1 MSGRAAT
8 AMRRTALLLVL
19 LMVATT
25 TVTGYALAEG
35 DDGYPSGHEEWRV
48 DDVMRLYVEGLN
60 EEEAILQRNS
70 TDGAV
75 GFFEVLG
82 GSGEVP
88 VFSVSS
94 PPLVNPIEATVNMS
108 VFFSVRLEQA
118 PARSCSATNPFT
130 NGNQETSLRM
140 EVTAGSSTYTSTV
153 QQVIEAVSNDDSEL
167 FEGERQMINLS
178 MQPGDVFTLNLWMQ
192 HDCEG
197 TRARVLWGGFEQNSG
212 GIVMEGDI
220 YEPSASLM
228 IDASRRAHIA
238 FTADLPWG
246 ANDIDWA
253 DGGPAVSW
261 SIWGPLDDDE
271 LFSRDGDDLVETSTG
286 RALIERVLPGNN
298 TAWTWTGVEEVP
310 IGHVSVEVCV
320 TVVGADPNE
329 DCHATGYVRAIV
341 QEPDSGFASS
351 GLWLTLTTM
360 GSLLAFIVVAF
371 RAGLPLPPP
380 ILAALLVLA
389 LAMVPLGIVQDNLGE
404 EAVVDDSI
412 RLGDPSM
419 NAASGIITSPSE
431 VMGDADLMLVSVLM
445 PGSVNGADHLK
456 EFEVAMAGYNG
467 DVAVLTVI
475 IGEEA
480 LITDAISYV
489 ERHNVTW
496 PVLLDSTGAFAASL
510 PTGEA
515 DAVLVIDRSGR
526 VSSSA
531 SPVQAYTELGDAMSA
546 SQRGGTQ
553 SASAYL
559 RLAFGPCL
567 FLLFLALPRVGWEKP
582 EEPLPPGTLWAS
594 IVVAA
599 GAGVFLV
606 NLPSLL
612 LAFVPFDAAL
622 GSTLDLISYA
632 WFIEMAVVTAIRGA
646 PFESDFLG
654 QFIHRLTP
662 GVFQRWRDVED
673 LARDVLLGVW
683 VGWFAWFAEPA
694 MFAQGVGAAMMSG
707 VGGIFIGLL
716 NGLMF
721 AFVAGL
727 VVLLLRIVAG
737 LGGPL
742 SRLFG
747 LYGAESFARFSGW
760 ALVPIGLWVTV
771 NHVLFLASIGVL

>member
-1 MSGRAAT
+1 
-8 AMRRTALLLVL
+8 MRRTALLLVL

>member
-1 MSGRAAT
+1 
-8 AMRRTALLLVL
+8 MRRTALLLVL

-496 PVLLDSTGAFAASL
+496 PVLLDSTGEFAASL

-707 VGGIFIGLL
+707 VGGILIGLL

>member
-1 MSGRAAT
+1 
-8 AMRRTALLLVL
+8 MRRTALLLVL

-60 EEEAILQRNS
+60 EEEAVLQRNS

-456 EFEVAMAGYNG
+456 EFEVAMAGYSG

-496 PVLLDSTGAFAASL
+496 PVLLDSTGEFAASL

>member
-1 MSGRAAT
+1 
-8 AMRRTALLLVL
+8 MRRTALLLVL

-673 LARDVLLGVW
+673 LSRDVLLGVW

>member
-1 MSGRAAT
+1 
-8 AMRRTALLLVL
+8 MRRTALLLVL

-456 EFEVAMAGYNG
+456 EFEVAMAGYSG

-496 PVLLDSTGAFAASL
+496 PVLLDSTGEFAASL

>member
-1 MSGRAAT
+1 
-8 AMRRTALLLVL
+8 MRRTALLLVL

-456 EFEVAMAGYNG
+456 EFEVAMAGYSG

-707 VGGIFIGLL
+707 VGGILIGLL

>member
-1 MSGRAAT
+1 
-8 AMRRTALLLVL
+8 MRRAALLLVL

-25 TVTGYALAEG
+25 SLTGYALAEE
-35 DDGYPSGHEEWRV
+35 DEGYPDGHEEWRV
-48 DDVMRLYVEGLN
+48 DDLMRLYVEGLN
-60 EEEAILQRNS
+60 QEEAVLQRNS

-75 GFFEVLG
+75 GYFEVLG

-130 NGNQETSLRM
+130 NGGQETSLRM
-140 EVTAGSSTYTSTV
+140 EVQAGSSTYTSTV

-167 FEGERQMINLS
+167 FEGERLEVNLS
-178 MQPGDVFTLNLWMQ
+178 MQPGEAFTLSLWMQ

-197 TRARVLWGGFEQNSG
+197 TRARVLWGGFEQNAG
-212 GIVMEGDI
+212 GIVIEGDI
-220 YEPSASLM
+220 YEPSATLKV
-228 IDASRRAHIA
+228 DASRRAQVA
-238 FTADLPWG
+238 FSADLPWG
-246 ANDIDWA
+246 ADDIDWA
-253 DGGPAVSW
+253 DGGPAVTW
-261 SIWGPLDDDE
+261 SIWGPLEDDE
-271 LFSRDGDDLVETSTG
+271 LFTRDGDYLVETSTG
-286 RALIERVLPGNN
+286 RVLIDRVLPGNN
-298 TAWTWTGVEEVP
+298 TAWTWTGIKEMP
-310 IGHVSVEVCV
+310 IGHVGLEICV
-320 TVVGADPNE
+320 TVVGSDPNE
-329 DCHATGYVRAIV
+329 DCHATGYVREIV
-341 QEPDSGFASS
+341 EEPDAGFASS

-360 GSLLAFIVVAF
+360 GSLLAFVVVAF
-371 RAGLPLPPP
+371 RSGLPLPPP
-380 ILAALLVLA
+380 ILAALLILA

-419 NAASGIITSPSE
+419 NAAAGTILSPSE
-431 VMGDADLMLVSVLM
+431 VMDGADLMLVSVLM
-445 PGSVNGADHLK
+445 PGSENGADHLR
-456 EFEVAMAGYNG
+456 EFETAMAGYDG

-475 IGEEA
+475 IGQDA
-480 LITDAISYV
+480 LMTDATAYV
-489 ERHNVTW
+489 ERYNVTW
-496 PVLLDSTGAFAASL
+496 PVLLDSTGDFAASL

-515 DAVLVIDRSGR
+515 DAVVVVDRAGR
-526 VSSSA
+526 VSSAA
-531 SPVQAYTELGDAMSA
+531 SPTQAYTELGEAMTA
-546 SQRGGTQ
+546 SQRGGSQ
-553 SASAYL
+553 SASTYL

-582 EEPLPPGTLWAS
+582 EEPLPPGTLWGS
-594 IVVAA
+594 IIVSA
-599 GAGVFLV
+599 GAGVALV

-612 LAFVPFDAAL
+612 LTFIPFDAAL
-622 GSTLDLISYA
+622 GSTLDLISYL

-646 PFESDFLG
+646 PFESDLLG
-654 QFIHRLTP
+654 RLIHRLTP
-662 GVFQRWRDVED
+662 EVFQRWRAEED

-694 MFAQGVGAAMMSG
+694 MFAQGVGAAMLSG
-707 VGGIFIGLL
+707 VGGILIGLL
-716 NGLMF
+716 NGVLF

-742 SRLFG
+742 SRMFG

-760 ALVPIGLWVTV
+760 ALVPIGVWVTI
-771 NHVLFLASIGVL
+771 NHVLFLISIGVL

>member
-1 MSGRAAT
+1 VSGRAAT

-456 EFEVAMAGYNG
+456 EFEVAMAGYSG

-707 VGGIFIGLL
+707 VGGILIGLL

>member
-1 MSGRAAT
+1 
-8 AMRRTALLLVL
+8 MRRTALLLVL

-261 SIWGPLDDDE
+261 SIWGPLDEDE

-480 LITDAISYV
+480 LITDATSYV
-489 ERHNVTW
+489 ERYNVTW
-496 PVLLDSTGAFAASL
+496 PVLLDATGAFAASL

-515 DAVLVIDRSGR
+515 DAVLVIDRTGR

>member
-1 MSGRAAT
+1 
-8 AMRRTALLLVL
+8 MRRTALLLVL

-60 EEEAILQRNS
+60 EEEAVLQRNS

-456 EFEVAMAGYNG
+456 EFEVAMAGYSG

>member
-1 MSGRAAT
+1 MLGRAAT
-8 AMRRTALLLVL
+8 AMRRAALLLVL
-19 LMVATT
+19 LTVATT
-25 TVTGYALAEG
+25 SLTGYALAAE
-35 DDGYPSGHEEWRV
+35 DEGYPAGHEEWRV

-60 EEEAILQRNS
+60 QEEAILQRNS

-75 GFFEVLG
+75 GYFEVLG

-94 PPLVNPIEATVNMS
+94 PPLVNAIDATVNMS

-130 NGNQETSLRM
+130 NGGQETSLRM

-167 FEGERQMINLS
+167 FEGERQSVNLS
-178 MQPGDVFTLNLWMQ
+178 MQPGDVFTLSLWMQ

-197 TRARVLWGGFEQNSG
+197 TRARVLWGGFEQNGG
-212 GIVMEGDI
+212 GIVIEGDI
-220 YEPSASLM
+220 YEPSATLK

-246 ANDIDWA
+246 AEDIDWA
-253 DGGPAVSW
+253 DGGPAVTW
-261 SIWGPLDDDE
+261 SIWGPLEDDE
-271 LFSRDGDDLVETSTG
+271 LFSRDGDLLVETSTG
-286 RALIERVLPGNN
+286 RVLIDRVMPGNN
-298 TAWTWTGVEEVP
+298 TAWTWTGVEQVP
-310 IGHVSVEVCV
+310 IGDVAVEVCV
-320 TVVGADPNE
+320 TVVGSDPNE
-329 DCHATGYVRAIV
+329 DCHATGYVRATV
-341 QEPDSGFASS
+341 QAPDSGFASS
-351 GLWLTLTTM
+351 GVWLTLTTM
-360 GSLLAFIVVAF
+360 VSLLAFVIVAF
-371 RAGLPLPPP
+371 RSGLPLPPP
-380 ILAALLVLA
+380 ILAALLILA

-419 NAASGIITSPSE
+419 NAASGIISSPSE
-431 VMGDADLMLVSVLM
+431 VMEGADLMLVSVLM
-445 PGSVNGADHLK
+445 PGSENGADHLK
-456 EFEVAMAGYNG
+456 EFEAALAGYDG

-475 IGEEA
+475 IGEDA
-480 LITDAISYV
+480 LITDAKAYV
-489 ERHNVTW
+489 ERYNVTW
-496 PVLLDSTGAFAASL
+496 PVLLDSTGEFAASL

-515 DAVLVIDRSGR
+515 DAVLVVDRSGR
-526 VSSSA
+526 VSSAA
-531 SPVQAYTELGDAMSA
+531 SPGQAYTELGEAMSA
-546 SQRGGTQ
+546 SQRGGSQT
-553 SASAYL
+553 ASAYL

-594 IVVAA
+594 IIAAA

-632 WFIEMAVVTAIRGA
+632 WFIEMAVVSAIRGA
-646 PFESDFLG
+646 PFESDLLG
-654 QFIHRLTP
+654 RLIHRMTP
-662 GVFQRWRDVED
+662 GVFQRWRDEED

-716 NGLMF
+716 NGVLF

-747 LYGAESFARFSGW
+747 MYGAESFARFSGW
-760 ALVPIGLWVTV
+760 ALVPIGIWVTV
-771 NHVLFLASIGVL
+771 NHVIFLSSIGVL